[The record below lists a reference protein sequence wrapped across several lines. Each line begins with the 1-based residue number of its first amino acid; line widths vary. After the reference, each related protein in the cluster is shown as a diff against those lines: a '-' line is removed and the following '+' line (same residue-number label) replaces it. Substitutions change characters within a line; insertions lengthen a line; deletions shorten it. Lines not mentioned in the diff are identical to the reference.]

1 LSDLQSIYIHVPF
14 CIKKCG
20 YCDFYSESHLELI
33 PNYIRSLNLELQTR
47 LKSRL
52 QASVQS
58 RLQAG
63 FQTNDRV
70 STIYFGGGTPSL
82 LPIEN
87 IESILKTISSSLRI
101 STETEITLEINPGTI
116 DLNYLKDLNK
126 IGINRLSI
134 GIQSFNDD
142 KLKYLDRI
150 HNSNQAIEAIKHS
163 REAGFTNIGVDLIYG
178 VHKET
183 DKAWLLDLE
192 KVIGFQ
198 PEHLS
203 CYMLTLEPGTPLYK
217 NQQNGGFT
225 PLSQDTITDLFK
237 TASMFLNEI
246 GYDHYEISNFSKS
259 LKTRSQHNS
268 NYWKMKPYDGFGP
281 AAHSFDG
288 NQRFWNVSNLK
299 EYIQR
304 IQSAKSP
311 IEGNE
316 ILNND
321 QKKMELIMLGLRT
334 TEGINIKAFNKLFD
348 LSFEEK
354 YQSIMGQV
362 IDESLGFI
370 EEHHFI
376 LTLEG
381 RIRLNDIVESFAS
394 TIFK

>member
-1 LSDLQSIYIHVPF
+1 MSDLQSIYIHVPF

-33 PNYIRSLNLELQTR
+33 PDYISSLNLELQ
-47 LKSRL
+47 
-52 QASVQS
+52 S

-63 FQTNDRV
+63 CQSNDRI

-82 LPIEN
+82 LPVES
-87 IESILKTISSSLRI
+87 IESILKTISRSFRI
-101 STETEITLEINPGTI
+101 STGTEITLEINPGTI
-116 DLNYLKDLNK
+116 DFKYLKALNE

-142 KLKYLDRI
+142 KLNYLGRI
-150 HNSNQAIEAIKHS
+150 HSSKQAIEAIKSS

-178 VHKET
+178 VPQET
-183 DKAWLLDLE
+183 DKKWLLDLE
-192 KVIGFQ
+192 MVIEFQ

-203 CYMLTLEPGTPLYK
+203 CYMLTLEPGTSLYK
-217 NQQNGGFT
+217 KQQNGGVV
-225 PLSQDTITDLFK
+225 PLSQNVITDLFK
-237 TASMFLNEI
+237 TTSMFLDEK

-259 LKTRSQHNS
+259 LNTRSQHNS
-268 NYWKMKPYDGFGP
+268 NYWKMKPYHGFGP

-288 NQRFWNVSNLK
+288 IQRFWNVSNLK
-299 EYIQR
+299 AYIQR
-304 IQSAKSP
+304 VQSAKSP
-311 IEGNE
+311 IEENE
-316 ILNND
+316 ILNID

-334 TEGINIKAFNKLFD
+334 IEGINIKSFNKQFD

-354 YQSIMGQV
+354 YESIIGQI
-362 IDESLGFI
+362 IDESLADIRGHYFA
-370 EEHHFI
+370 

-381 RIRLNDIVESFAS
+381 RIRLNSIVESFAS